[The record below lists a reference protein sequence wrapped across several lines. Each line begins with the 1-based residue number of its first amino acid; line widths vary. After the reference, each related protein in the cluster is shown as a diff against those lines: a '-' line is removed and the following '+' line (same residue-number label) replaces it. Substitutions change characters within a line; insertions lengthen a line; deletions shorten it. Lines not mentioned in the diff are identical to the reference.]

1 MEILNTI
8 FSEASNKALVNVI
21 YILASVLFISGLKML
36 GSAETARKGNLI
48 SALGMLIA
56 VVVTLLD
63 QSIVDYKWIF
73 VGLIL
78 GSLVGVVAATKV
90 KMTAMPE
97 MVAIFNGFGGIASL
111 LVGSSEYLLSA
122 QHNIGILV
130 PIFLTVVIGGL
141 TFTGSLIAYG
151 KLSGTITGNP
161 VIYRGQQWINGVLM
175 LVLLVL
181 GIEMILLQGLLINM
195 DWQILLAAVALSFLL
210 GILIVRYYTYKLNYY
225 FILHKM
231 FHGASMKLLILV
243 IKHDNQNQFTSQK
256 CVQLTII

>member
-8 FSEASNKALVNVI
+8 FSEASNKALVNVV
-21 YILASVLFISGLKML
+21 YIVASVLFISGLKML

-73 VGLIL
+73 VGLVL
-78 GSLVGVVAATKV
+78 GSLIGVVAATKV

-161 VIYRGQQWINGVLM
+161 VIYKGQQWINGILM
-175 LVLLVL
+175 VTLLFL
-181 GIEMILLQGLLINM
+181 GIEMVLLQGLLITM
-195 DWQILLAAVALSFLL
+195 DWQILVAAVALSFLL
-210 GILIVRYYTYKLNYY
+210 GILIVIPIGGADMPVVFYLLYSFSGLAAGGAG
-225 FILHKM
+225 FVIFHKVL
-231 FHGASMKLLILV
+231 FVVGG
-243 IKHDNQNQFTSQK
+243 F
-256 CVQLTII
+256 